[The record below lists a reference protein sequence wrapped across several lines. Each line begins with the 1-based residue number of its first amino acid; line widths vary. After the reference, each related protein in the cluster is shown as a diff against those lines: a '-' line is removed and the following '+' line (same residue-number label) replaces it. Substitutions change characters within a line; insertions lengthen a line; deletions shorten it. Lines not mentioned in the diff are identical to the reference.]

1 MSQKSRGS
9 QKPKEPILTSHMIF
23 MILLLL
29 IRMTNLLLLIWWCP
43 ERTKLRVEWLVLFVE
58 HTIGRW
64 LLNNSYIS
72 LVAHAATRADKEGE
86 AKAFEGELDD
96 STIAI

>member
-1 MSQKSRGS
+1 M
-9 QKPKEPILTSHMIF
+9 
-23 MILLLL
+23 
-29 IRMTNLLLLIWWCP
+29 
-43 ERTKLRVEWLVLFVE
+43 FVE

-96 STIAI
+96 STVAI

>member
-1 MSQKSRGS
+1 M
-9 QKPKEPILTSHMIF
+9 
-23 MILLLL
+23 L
-29 IRMTNLLLLIWWCP
+29 IRLTNLLLLLWWCP
-43 ERTKLRVEWLVLFVE
+43 VRTKLRVEWLVLFVE

-96 STIAI
+96 STVAI